1 MRVSELQER
10 KEIDDL
16 LSLASEQR
24 MTNTTKLLELASEA
38 KRRSE
43 AIGYE
48 LGVAHS
54 LSISSWGDVMQGNY
68 DKAIHDATLALKELE
83 KISLRLHKRSASLAV
98 VQKCKADALHNIG
111 TAHWGR
117 GSFQEGIPFFEEA
130 IKLHQRD
137 KRFSAQAASI
147 NNLALLYFNLRD
159 YKKSLEL
166 HQEALA
172 LRRTAPSDTL
182 MSEPPRSIL
191 IKVSEAG
198 MSGAFEEKL
207 VKRLES
213 LAPDWSFKVSTLE
226 KLREKQL
233 KDTISLLIA
242 FGIIGGF
249 LIVMVALGLVGVVW
263 QNVTRRTRE
272 LGLRRAIGSTAA
284 VIYAQI
290 LGELLATTTLA
301 TLFGAVVFLQIP
313 LLKLTEAIDKSWKI
327 EFDTYLYGLG
337 LALGFIY
344 LIAGLCALYPSNMA
358 TRIAPVQALRYE

>member
-16 LSLASEQR
+16 ISLASEQR

-98 VQKCKADALHNIG
+98 VQKCRADALHNIG

-172 LRRTAPSDTL
+172 LRRAYGTELEVTSSLSNIGTIYDRLGDFTTA
-182 MSEPPRSIL
+182 
-191 IKVSEAG
+191 
-198 MSGAFEEKL
+198 
-207 VKRLES
+207 LEIIN
-213 LAPDWSFKVSTLE
+213 AP
-226 KLREKQL
+226 
-233 KDTISLLIA
+233 
-242 FGIIGGF
+242 
-249 LIVMVALGLVGVVW
+249 
-263 QNVTRRTRE
+263 
-272 LGLRRAIGSTAA
+272 
-284 VIYAQI
+284 
-290 LGELLATTTLA
+290 
-301 TLFGAVVFLQIP
+301 
-313 LLKLTEAIDKSWKI
+313 
-327 EFDTYLYGLG
+327 
-337 LALGFIY
+337 
-344 LIAGLCALYPSNMA
+344 
-358 TRIAPVQALRYE
+358 